1 MYYRSLSLPPF
12 FMSAWE
18 RNDTVVSPS
27 TGEGQFSQKLLAS
40 DMATIKSFL
49 DCYEDNFVLATQH
62 IECVLAS
69 QHIVPVG
76 SLPCLIV

>member
-49 DCYEDNFVLATQH
+49 VCYED
-62 IECVLAS
+62 
-69 QHIVPVG
+69 
-76 SLPCLIV
+76 